1 MNEKF
6 KQIPG
11 LSREAEE
18 QKLAEVIK
26 IAQSNL
32 EKAQDDISRMDQ
44 DVADLYDSIEQQDK
58 EILILWNDATIR
70 LRQFKR

>member
-6 KQIPG
+6 KQISG

-18 QKLAEVIK
+18 QKLAEVIE

-32 EKAQDDISRMDQ
+32 EKAQEDISKMD
-44 DVADLYDSIEQQDK
+44 DYKEKCTYECFGNLSKLKYCYKSI
-58 EILILWNDATIR
+58 
-70 LRQFKR
+70 

>member
-58 EILILWNDATIR
+58 ETLILWNDATIR
-70 LRQFKR
+70 LRQ